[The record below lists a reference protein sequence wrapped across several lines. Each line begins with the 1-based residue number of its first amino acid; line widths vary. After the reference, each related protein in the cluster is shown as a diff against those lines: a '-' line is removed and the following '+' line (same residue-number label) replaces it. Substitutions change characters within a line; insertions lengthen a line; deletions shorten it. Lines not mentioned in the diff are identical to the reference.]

1 MSQMDG
7 IPNISAYVNQA
18 AAWGHK
24 AIAVTDRN
32 VVQAFPDA
40 HSAAEKMELK

>member
-32 VVQAFPDA
+32 VVQAFLMLIVQR
-40 HSAAEKMELK
+40 KKWN